1 MAIRAVVFDIG
12 GILEIIPEG
21 GDPTQRF
28 PDMIARW
35 EDRLGLAPGELD
47 RRITAMDERFS
58 AAGKRRLDWNLYRGG
73 VAGGTWPSNRD
84 GSGADGPLY
93 ARLLGCLLWRA

>member
-35 EDRLGLAPGELD
+35 EERLGLAPESLTGGS
-47 RRITAMDERFS
+47 RRWMS
-58 AAGKRRLDWNLYRGG
+58 
-73 VAGGTWPSNRD
+73 V
-84 GSGADGPLY
+84 
-93 ARLLGCLLWRA
+93 